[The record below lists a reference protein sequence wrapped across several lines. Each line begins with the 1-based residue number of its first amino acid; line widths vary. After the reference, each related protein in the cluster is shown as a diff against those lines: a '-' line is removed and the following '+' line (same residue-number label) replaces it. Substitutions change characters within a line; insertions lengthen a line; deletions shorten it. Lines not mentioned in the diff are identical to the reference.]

1 MKGKELMTTTR
12 GVVQT
17 QTKPV
22 PLRICLNSADS
33 DGGVAVVE
41 MVLDPATGP
50 PLHLHPTHG
59 EGCYVL
65 TGQPTVQIGGQI
77 VSGGP
82 GTWAFAPRNTPHT
95 LAKLTSQEVRLLC
108 VFAPAGFERR
118 FERILAE
125 QAGQQ
130 PPERSAAE
138 QETRTLGPP
147 LTARAPGFDESA
159 AP

>member
-1 MKGKELMTTTR
+1 LANLTT
-12 GVVQT
+12 
-17 QTKPV
+17 
-22 PLRICLNSADS
+22 
-33 DGGVAVVE
+33 
-41 MVLDPATGP
+41 
-50 PLHLHPTHG
+50 
-59 EGCYVL
+59 
-65 TGQPTVQIGGQI
+65 
-77 VSGGP
+77 
-82 GTWAFAPRNTPHT
+82 
-95 LAKLTSQEVRLLC
+95 QEVRLLY